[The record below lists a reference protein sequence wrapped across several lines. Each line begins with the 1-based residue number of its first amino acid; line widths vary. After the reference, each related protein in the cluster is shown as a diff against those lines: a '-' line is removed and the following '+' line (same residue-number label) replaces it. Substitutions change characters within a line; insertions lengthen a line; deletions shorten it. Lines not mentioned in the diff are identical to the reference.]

1 MSPWPRPQRAPW
13 WFTLLLI
20 IIVLPG
26 MAFIPQ
32 ASAILEDARWLGTS
46 YVGWLYPVYILLSAV
61 IAWVCYPQR
70 RTIAWIL
77 VALIVITMAGLF
89 VTIGLV

>member
-1 MSPWPRPQRAPW
+1 
-13 WFTLLLI
+13 
-20 IIVLPG
+20 
-26 MAFIPQ
+26 MATSAARSVVVHP
-32 ASAILEDARWLGTS
+32 AAYNHCVARYGLHTSGLAILEDARWLGTS